1 MLRVTRKAVMSATG
15 WSLEN
20 HVARIYDQ
28 IRFRRSK
35 LPKLFTRPDEDRPA
49 VQQSLIDWNA
59 DLGARHR
66 MDWGHFLNFNGER
79 D

>member
-28 IRFRRSK
+28 IRFRRGK
-35 LPKLFTRPDEDRPA
+35 PPKLFTRPDEDRPA